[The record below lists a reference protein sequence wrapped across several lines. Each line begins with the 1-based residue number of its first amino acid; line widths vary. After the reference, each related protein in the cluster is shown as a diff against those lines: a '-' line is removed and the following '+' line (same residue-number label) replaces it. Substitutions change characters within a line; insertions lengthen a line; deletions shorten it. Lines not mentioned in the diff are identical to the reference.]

1 MFHLI
6 ELLKKNLFFLII
18 GAVTIFII
26 IFSREDTFNNES
38 LNPAVS
44 TDGLNTETLEMKSEE
59 QLTQE
64 ILVDV
69 KGAIIEPGVY
79 EMKAGDRVNDVID
92 KAGGFTKEADQTQV
106 NLAQKVHDEMIVMVP
121 AIAEQGSETIDSVS
135 NHGKVRLNYATQEE
149 IESLTGIGPSKAQA
163 IIQHREEKGY
173 FKSVEDLLE
182 ISGIGEK
189 TLENIQDDIQVP

>member
-1 MFHLI
+1 MI